1 MESSQTGSITKSFII
16 SFYIVVVLWIIKWV
30 EFKFEL
36 SFAPYGIIP
45 RKVEGLIGIFAAPF
59 IHSDIPHL
67 VSNTFPILITGTMMW
82 YFFKDLATKVV
93 LGVYLLSGIGVW
105 LFARPAIHIGASG
118 VVYGLTSFLFFSGL
132 FRRDPR
138 LLGLSFL
145 VVFLYGSLFWG
156 LFPFVPEVSWE
167 SHVAG
172 GLAGVLFAF
181 LYKNKGPQRKI
192 YAVEIEDED
201 ELENEE
207 DRYWEIKDKPDEEQA
222 Q

>member
-1 MESSQTGSITKSFII
+1 MEPSQTGSITKSFII
-16 SFYIVVVLWIIKWV
+16 SFYLVLILWIVKWL
-30 EFKFEL
+30 EFKFDI

-45 RKVEGLIGIFAAPF
+45 RKVEGIIGIFTAPF
-59 IHSDIPHL
+59 IHADNPHL
-67 VSNTFPILITGTMMW
+67 LSNSFPLLITGTMLW
-82 YFFKDLATKVV
+82 YFFKELALKVIV
-93 LGVYLLSGIGVW
+93 GVYLLSGISVW
-105 LFARPAIHIGASG
+105 LFGRPAIHIGASG

-156 LFPFVPEVSWE
+156 LFPFVHEVSWE
-167 SHVAG
+167 SHIAG
-172 GLAGVLFAF
+172 GIAGVLFGF
-181 LYKNKGPQRKI
+181 LYKNKGPQRRVF
-192 YAVEIEDED
+192 AIETEEEEDTDE
-201 ELENEE
+201 EE